1 MRTLIRPFPVLRA
14 CVLLVA
20 GALGLAGLATAGNF
34 SVSPVRIFMK
44 PAERATAVT
53 IINHGDT
60 DLVIDTE
67 LTSWKQNPDGSFN
80 QQPTEDVIVAP
91 PQMRLAPKARQV
103 VRVARVVPP
112 TPGVQMTYRLL
123 VREVPEAGPAK
134 PGYNVNL
141 SLAFSLPIFITPP
154 GLKHE
159 VACKL
164 LAAPVAPP
172 AAAASDAPAAAPAPA
187 PWLVAR
193 CDNNGS
199 AHALI
204 TKISLIDAAGETL
217 ASSAQPGYTLTG
229 SGRGFELFKPVA
241 GATQAQSPAPAQGA
255 AQGNLRLAISHD
267 DGTQQSVNVTLPQ

>member
-1 MRTLIRPFPVLRA
+1 MPTLTRHFLMLKARAFWMAVVL
-14 CVLLVA
+14 CLPSL
-20 GALGLAGLATAGNF
+20 ALAGNF

-44 PAERATAVT
+44 PNERATAIT
-53 IINHGDT
+53 IVNHGDT

-80 QQPTEDVIVAP
+80 QQPSDDVIVAP

-112 TPGVQMTYRLL
+112 TPGEQMTYRLL
-123 VREVPEAGPAK
+123 VREVPEAGPQK

-159 VACKL
+159 VGCKL
-164 LAAPVAPP
+164 V
-172 AAAASDAPAAAPAPA
+172 AAPANVPVAAVAGAPA
-187 PWLVAR
+187 VAPQPWLVAR
-193 CDNNGS
+193 CDNSGN

-204 TKISLIDAAGETL
+204 TKITLLNSTGEAV
-217 ASSAQPGYTLTG
+217 ASSAQPGYTLVG
-229 SGRGFELFKPVA
+229 SGRNFELFKPTPST
-241 GATQAQSPAPAQGA
+241 TQAPAQA
-255 AQGNLRLAISHD
+255 QPQGNLRLAISHD